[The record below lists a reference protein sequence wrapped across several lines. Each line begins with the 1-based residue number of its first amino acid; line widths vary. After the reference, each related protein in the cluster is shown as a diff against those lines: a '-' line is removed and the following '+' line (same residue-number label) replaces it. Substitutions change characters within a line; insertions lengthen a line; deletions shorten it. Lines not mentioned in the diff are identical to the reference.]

1 MVLQF
6 QQAACSQETYYST
19 EAEAESTTLLS
30 TLVEDRLYMQVT
42 LLHIQKEE
50 LKSPAPSTE
59 LRFVQEESLDNKAVK
74 YKKIHRQ
81 GIGSADFFWL
91 FFKYGGKFKI
101 VIKIRCVKKHL
112 IFFKSLSSLG

>member
-59 LRFVQEESLDNKAVK
+59 LRFVQEESLDNKAVR

-81 GIGSADFFWL
+81 GIGSADFF
-91 FFKYGGKFKI
+91 G
-101 VIKIRCVKKHL
+101 
-112 IFFKSLSSLG
+112 SLLSMGVNLKL